1 MDLHR
6 LLDLRIIMSGDKGNV
21 MTLPLTVERKRRLRD
36 AIRSKGF
43 AIERVVGSLHPRY
56 YELQERI
63 DEVLHRID
71 IYEAAGRPDEAAR
84 LRKVLGEL
92 FDKLYP
98 HRRRP
103 DWEKWE
109 AKRLKHQ
116 RTRIV
121 AAPRHRISNGRQKA
135 PEA

>member
-1 MDLHR
+1 
-6 LLDLRIIMSGDKGNV
+6 MSGDKGNV

-56 YELQERI
+56 YGLQERI

-71 IYEAAGRPDEAAR
+71 IYEATGRPDEAAR
-84 LRKVLGEL
+84 LRKVL
-92 FDKLYP
+92 DKLYP

-109 AKRLKHQ
+109 AERLKHQ

-121 AAPRHRISNGRQKA
+121 APPRHRISNRQQKA